1 VVTTSIALCLGLVGP
16 AGDLR
21 AWGEVGH
28 RAAAELAEQRL
39 KPDGRAV
46 AIELLGGQTL
56 ADVAVWADEVR
67 STTHRH
73 TDRWHSV
80 NIPIDAPG
88 YRAARDC
95 RLPGECV
102 LAALPRLEAQLR
114 DRTRSR
120 EDRREALMFLVHF
133 IADMHQPLHVADR
146 GDRGGNET
154 SMAPV
159 GGTDDLHRAWDDGII
174 QAGGHTAASLVTAA
188 NRWLRRRQESRIGSG
203 RYDDWARE
211 GLWISRLVVYPQ
223 AADHNLTPPE
233 RRVAIAT
240 IEERIARAGVRL
252 AAVLNRVF

>member
-1 VVTTSIALCLGLVGP
+1 LIS
-16 AGDLR
+16 DLH

-39 KPDGRAV
+39 KPEGRAV
-46 AIELLGGQTL
+46 VAGLLGGQSM

-80 NIPIDAPG
+80 NIPIDASG

-95 RLPGECV
+95 PPPGECV
-102 LAALPRLEAQLR
+102 LVALPRLEAQLG
-114 DRTRSR
+114 DRTRPR
-120 EDRREALMFLVHF
+120 EERREALMFLVHF

-154 SMAPV
+154 KMSPV
-159 GGTDDLHRAWDDGII
+159 GGTDDLHRAWDSGII
-174 QAGGHTAASLVTAA
+174 QASNHTAASLVAAA
-188 NRWLRRRQESRIGSG
+188 NRWLRRRQEPPIGSG

-211 GLWISRLVVYPQ
+211 GLWISRQVVYPQ
-223 AADHNLTPPE
+223 AADHRITRHE
-233 RRVAIAT
+233 RQIAIAT

-252 AAVLNRVF
+252 AAVLNRIF